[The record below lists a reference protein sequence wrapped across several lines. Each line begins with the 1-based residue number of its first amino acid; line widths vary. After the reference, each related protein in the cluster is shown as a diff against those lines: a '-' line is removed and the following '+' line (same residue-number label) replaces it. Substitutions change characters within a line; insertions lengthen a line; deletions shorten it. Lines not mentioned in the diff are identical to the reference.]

1 MPAGATLY
9 QGFVAPS
16 KFMNTSVS
24 LVAESNT
31 FRSSAA
37 VSSTVLKWA
46 SMPSKVP
53 LVSARRCHSPEQ
65 CQYHA

>member
-16 KFMNTSVS
+16 KFINTSVS

-31 FRSSAA
+31 LTSSPA
-37 VSSTVLKWA
+37 VSSTVLKYA
-46 SMPSKVP
+46 SMPSVVP
-53 LVSARRCHSPEQ
+53 LLLARRFESPEQ
-65 CQYHA
+65 CQRHE